1 LMQKLQYQS
10 DQPLQIY
17 GILNPLNLLAKD
29 LTWSAVN
36 QVSLGSQP
44 SFAEISGVNTT
55 VAEPG
60 EQIFSALGS
69 NAGVEELD
77 LSRLKELAN
86 SVIGG
91 DNTFPDGPDV
101 LAIVVKNLGSSAA
114 TVNVNLFWSESQ
126 A

>member
-1 LMQKLQYQS
+1 MQKLQYQS

-17 GILNPLNLLAKD
+17 GILNPLNILAN
-29 LTWSAVN
+29 TISWQAVN

-44 SFAEISGVNTT
+44 SFAEVAASSGT
-55 VAEPG
+55 VAAPG

-101 LAIVVKNLGSSAA
+101 LAIVIRNLGSSTA
-114 TVNVNLFWSESQ
+114 TVNTNLFWSESQ